1 MGIDNVLGVAGAAN
15 GSFDLV
21 VLGLLISI
29 PIVVMGSKLV
39 LRLVER
45 WPLIIHVGA
54 AVLAFT
60 AAQMIVSEKL
70 LAFIFST
77 GESIDSMVRIATY
90 VIAISGV
97 LGSGWLASRQAS
109 ENDSETQSV

>member
-1 MGIDNVLGVAGAAN
+1 MPGGFGTQDEFFETLTLAQTKVIND
-15 GSFDLV
+15 F
-21 VLGLLISI
+21 

-60 AAQMIVSEKL
+60 AAQMIVNEKL

-77 GESIDSMVRIATY
+77 GESIDFMARMATY

-97 LGSGWLASRQAS
+97 LGWGWLASRQAS